1 MDVSVVIPVYNSKE
15 IIAECIESI
24 LRQDFKGSFELIL
37 VDDCSTD
44 GTYEMLEK
52 LTAAATI
59 PVKLLRT
66 PVNSGYPTAMNTG
79 IAASNG
85 KYIARQDA
93 DDVSHPSRL
102 AMQFRA
108 IESNNDVCM
117 VSCTRFWL
125 TPNGIP
131 YHEQSASKDEFF
143 LESWQDIMDLKRRFT
158 DPSTMFPR
166 AVFDKAGGYNT
177 YQRSGMDVDLWLR
190 ILELTGKPVLT
201 LNKPLY
207 GRRLLPNSLI
217 YKAHTTHN
225 NKMPRVLA
233 SYRKEK
239 GLPADFIPDAAW
251 LDSKRNEAPPEPGD
265 SRRVRSIMDTA
276 IVNFKMGDYRGFL
289 SFLRTA
295 FSRNPLS
302 TLKMLASAVIKGRPS
317 KIIRGLPDFRL
328 G

>member
-1 MDVSVVIPVYNSKE
+1 MDVSVVIPVYNSKGV
-15 IIAECIESI
+15 IAECIKSI
-24 LRQDFKGSFELIL
+24 LGQDFRGTFEMIL

-44 GTYEMLEK
+44 GTFEMLK
-52 LTAAATI
+52 DLTTGAAI

-66 PVNSGYPTAMNTG
+66 PVNSGYPTAMNMG
-79 IAASNG
+79 IAASRG
-85 KYIARQDA
+85 KYVARQDA
-93 DDVSHPSRL
+93 DDVSHPARL
-102 AMQFRA
+102 SIQFQA
-108 IESNNDVCM
+108 IESNSDVCI

-131 YHEQSASKDEFF
+131 YHEQAAAEPLHF
-143 LESWQDIMDLKRRFT
+143 LETWDDVMGLKRRFT

-166 AVFDKAGGYNT
+166 DVFDKAGGYNT

-217 YKAHTTHN
+217 YKANTTHN
-225 NKMPRVLA
+225 NKMPRMLA
-233 SYRKEK
+233 SHRKEK

-251 LDSKRNEAPPEPGD
+251 LDSKRNETPPEPGD
-265 SRRVRSIMDTA
+265 FRRVRSIMDTA

-295 FSRNPLS
+295 FSRNPPS
-302 TLKMLASAVIKGRPS
+302 TLKLLASAVIKGRPS
-317 KIIRGLPDFRL
+317 KTIRGLPDFRL